1 METRQ
6 THETR
11 IVVWDTPTALES
23 GAPIR
28 FKVGVKCAAEC
39 GTAVRR
45 VEIRDADGRR
55 VASASIGDAQWPGT
69 SGLYYAELEVRAPET
84 VGLHAWEA
92 YAAPVAGETAGP
104 AVHAGASV
112 RFQVRVVP
120 APECRLTIVAL
131 DARNRV
137 PIEGARVVIHPYRA
151 LTDAHGVAEIRV
163 PKGAYRLF
171 VSGRNHFPFRSDGEV
186 NSDMTIRAELD
197 VDLGPTDAEL
207 WS

>member
-1 METRQ
+1 M
-6 THETR
+6 
-11 IVVWDTPTALES
+11 
-23 GAPIR
+23 R

-39 GTAVRR
+39 GTVVRR

-55 VASASIGDAQWPGT
+55 VASASIGDAPWPGT
-69 SGLYYAELEVRAPET
+69 SGLYYAELEVCSPET

-104 AVHAGASV
+104 AAHAAASV

-120 APECRLTIVAL
+120 APDCQLTVVAL
-131 DARNRV
+131 DARSRA
-137 PIEGARVVIHPYRA
+137 PIEGANVVIHPYRA
-151 LTDAHGVAEIRV
+151 LTDARGVAAIRV